1 MSMISTP
8 PLQVLE
14 KPNTGLVTF
23 IANES
28 VALEEII
35 GTPNG
40 FPRWHAFDI
49 DSGGLAVFPAA
60 THAAPGRVVG
70 VAQGSALDGQAV
82 TCLLLGNGIS
92 FVVAGA
98 AITCGESVAS
108 DSNGCAVPGTGLGV
122 ALMAAAGSG
131 DVIAVVLSGN
141 VSTPAS

>member
-1 MSMISTP
+1 MISTP

-28 VALEEII
+28 VALDEII

-70 VAQGSALDGQAV
+70 VAQGSALDGQSL

-92 FVVAGA
+92 QVVAGA
-98 AITCGESVAS
+98 EIAVGESVGS